1 MSIKEMASYRNT
13 NIMDIRK
20 IPLEPLIQ
28 ILQDLFENGT
38 DFIDISGE
46 QNAEGEA
53 PRDMIKILVKPEYMM
68 DHDELNDENTIEFM
82 EEEIEMDYTGSFEEN
97 TKHSI
102 IDDKTSFSDEDID
115 NLI

>member
-1 MSIKEMASYRNT
+1 MDRHRNT

-53 PRDMIKILVKPEYMM
+53 PRDMIKISVKPEYMM

-82 EEEIEMDYTGSFEEN
+82 EEEIEMDYTGAFEDRFNN
-97 TKHSI
+97 TDNDS
-102 IDDKTSFSDEDID
+102 SFSDEDID